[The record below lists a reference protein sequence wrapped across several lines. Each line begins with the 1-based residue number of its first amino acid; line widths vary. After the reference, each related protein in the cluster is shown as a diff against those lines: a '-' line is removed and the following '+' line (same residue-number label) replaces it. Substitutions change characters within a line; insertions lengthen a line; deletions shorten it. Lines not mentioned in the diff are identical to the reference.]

1 MKRCALIFPGQGSQ
15 ALGMGRALFEEFSGA
30 KEMLNEAND
39 ALGFDLAK
47 ILFEEGDKLEL
58 TAYTQPAILFVS
70 AMAVCALKQSCGLEI
85 AFGMGH
91 SLGEF
96 SALYSSG
103 ALTLGG
109 ALTLVH
115 TRGQLMQR
123 ECAGG
128 QAGMM
133 VVLGLA
139 DETLERFCE
148 EQRADGREI
157 WAANYNGDGQIVLAG
172 KRNDLSALEPAFK
185 ALGAK
190 RALLLP
196 MSVASHC
203 PLLEGMREEFV
214 AHLESKLQDHFD
226 FPIISNVHALS
237 YQSKAEALT
246 LLPSQLVSPVLYKQS
261 IKKHDEK
268 VDFYVEC
275 GWGGVL
281 KGLNRRLSEKP
292 TYLVDSPAG
301 IEEFKKILG
310 E

>member
-15 ALGMGRALFEEFSGA
+15 ALGMGRALYENFSGA
-30 KEMLNEAND
+30 KEMLSEAND

-47 ILFEEGDKLEL
+47 ILFEESDKLEL

-70 AMAVCALKQSCGLEI
+70 AMAACALEESCDLEVI
-85 AFGMGH
+85 FGMGH

-96 SALYSSG
+96 SALYSTG
-103 ALTLGG
+103 ALTLGD
-109 ALTLVH
+109 ALALVH
-115 TRGQLMQR
+115 TRGLLMQQACER
-123 ECAGG
+123 V

-133 VVLGLA
+133 VVLGIS

-148 EQRADGREI
+148 EQRAKGHEI
-157 WAANYNGDGQIVLAG
+157 WAANYNGEGQIVLAG
-172 KRNDLSALEPAFK
+172 KREDLSALEPEIK

-203 PLLEGMREEFV
+203 PLLESMREEFI
-214 AHLESKLQDHFD
+214 AHLEAKLRDCFR
-226 FPIISNVHALS
+226 FPIISNVHAQP
-237 YQSKAEALT
+237 YKSKAEALA
-246 LLPSQLVSPVLYKQS
+246 LLPSQLISPVLYKQS

-268 VDFYVEC
+268 VDFYIEC

-292 TYLVDSPAG
+292 TYLVDSPTG
-301 IEEFKKILG
+301 IEELKKSLG